1 VRHTGERSHLY
12 PIIRQTDLSALSDL
26 ESAAVA
32 LRRELSQMAIEGRPI
47 EPGPLSFEAG
57 QLISAAVRNHLDRF
71 RILARLV
78 DEADCR
84 FLAEYPEIQKRLR
97 SERAKLFRRELAA
110 VAGDCRRSYRTRAG
124 RLAARR
130 NWAEYGRLLLE
141 TASTFYSVGKLGLA
155 GVLFAVKL
163 PTLDVAG
170 NISQVFTYVSL
181 EPLCAEPQS

>member
-1 VRHTGERSHLY
+1 MLPTGERSRWY

-57 QLISAAVRNHLDRF
+57 QLISAAARTNLDRF

-84 FLAEYPEIQKRLR
+84 FLAEYPEIQERLR
-97 SERAKLFRRELAA
+97 SERARLFRKELVAI
-110 VAGDCRRSYRTRAG
+110 AGDCRRSYRTRAA

-130 NWAEYGRLLLE
+130 NWADYGRLLWD
-141 TASTFYSVGKLGLA
+141 TASTFYSVGKLRLA

-163 PTLDVAG
+163 PSLDVAG